1 MNAEDTDTPEP
12 TDDESLARLRSE
24 LEAEKERIAAL
35 ERENAALLAATAGG
49 AGAGVAKPK
58 GRRSHR
64 FWVAILL
71 VIGSVLTPLTIV
83 ALFVKN
89 TISDTDRYVQ
99 TVKPLSSNPA
109 IQAYVA
115 QEVSQELFQRVDIK
129 KYVKEALPTR
139 ADVLAGPLTS
149 ALQGFVLQAV
159 ERILATDQFQTI
171 WIEAN
176 RIAHNQLV
184 NVLTGQTTGGIT
196 ATQNGAVTVDLS
208 DVTKLVQQQL
218 ESTGID
224 LFSKIPIA
232 NIGGKITVFQSNDLY
247 KVRTGFRILNTLA
260 FVMPFLVFGCFGGA
274 IFLSKSRRRGFV
286 DSAIAFTFGALIL
299 GFALFIG
306 RGAYLNAATGNNL
319 PYDAAA
325 AMYDTLVRFLIT
337 SVRAAT
343 FFSLIVVIAVFFAGP
358 SRFAVWFRMRVRQGA
373 NWLGAQSDQADWKWL
388 APNAFVVRRKKGLR
402 IVVGVVAFLVLFRWQ
417 HPTPSIILYFAL
429 VAVFLLGVIEFF
441 GREPIPDDPARR
453 PAGLTAGAT
462 PSVASG

>member
-1 MNAEDTDTPEP
+1 
-12 TDDESLARLRSE
+12 
-24 LEAEKERIAAL
+24 
-35 ERENAALLAATAGG
+35 
-49 AGAGVAKPK
+49 
-58 GRRSHR
+58 
-64 FWVAILL
+64 
-71 VIGSVLTPLTIV
+71 
-83 ALFVKN
+83 
-89 TISDTDRYVQ
+89 
-99 TVKPLSSNPA
+99 
-109 IQAYVA
+109 
-115 QEVSQELFQRVDIK
+115 
-129 KYVKEALPTR
+129 
-139 ADVLAGPLTS
+139 
-149 ALQGFVLQAV
+149 
-159 ERILATDQFQTI
+159 
-171 WIEAN
+171 
-176 RIAHNQLV
+176 
-184 NVLTGQTTGGIT
+184 
-196 ATQNGAVTVDLS
+196 
-208 DVTKLVQQQL
+208 
-218 ESTGID
+218 
-224 LFSKIPIA
+224 
-232 NIGGKITVFQSNDLY
+232 
-247 KVRTGFRILNTLA
+247 
-260 FVMPFLVFGCFGGA
+260 
-274 IFLSKSRRRGFV
+274 
-286 DSAIAFTFGALIL
+286 
-299 GFALFIG
+299 FALFIG